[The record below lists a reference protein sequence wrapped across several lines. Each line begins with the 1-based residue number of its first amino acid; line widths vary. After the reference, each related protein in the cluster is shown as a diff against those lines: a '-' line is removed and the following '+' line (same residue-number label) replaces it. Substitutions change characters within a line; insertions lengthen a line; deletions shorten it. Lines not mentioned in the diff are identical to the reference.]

1 MKIAYCATVQ
11 PSFGGLKSFNVGLVH
26 SLLHLCKERQIE
38 LVVITHQSHKASF
51 EVPEHQIRTF
61 QGNHFL
67 FESLHLPGLLKAEKV
82 DVAIFPHNRMPLF
95 SSGVPRSLLV
105 IHDLLF
111 WRFPSELTFLKRATR
126 YFFMSQALK
135 KAELIVA
142 VSEFTKRELQE
153 FGCQK
158 SIGVCLEG
166 VDAMQDNPTV
176 SAIRFPDDK
185 PYFLFIGAH
194 SFQKNLPAL
203 VAAFDRVKKA
213 GLDCRLIL
221 AGGKGT
227 ATQSVLDAV
236 HASSYSSDIILP
248 GFVSDE
254 EKDWLMRNAIA
265 FVFPS
270 IYEGFGIPL
279 LEAFQRNV
287 PVITSDRASLPE
299 VAGDGALISKPD
311 PESLSVA
318 MLEMAQNARLREE
331 LVLKGSARLQNFQW
345 DLVGRNIL
353 NSIQEK

>member
-26 SLLHLCKERQIE
+26 SLLQLCKARKIE
-38 LVVITHQSHKASF
+38 LIVITHQSHRGSF
-51 EVPEHQIRTF
+51 DVPDQQILTF
-61 QGNHFL
+61 TGNHFL
-67 FESLHLPGLLKAEKV
+67 FESLHLPGLLKSEQV
-82 DVAIFPHNRMPLF
+82 DVAVFPHNRMPLF
-95 SSGVPRSLLV
+95 SIGANRSLLV

-111 WRFPSELTFLKRATR
+111 WRFPSELSFLKRATR

-135 KAELIVA
+135 KADMVVS
-142 VSEFTKRELQE
+142 VSEFTRKELQE

-166 VDAMQDNPTV
+166 VDAIQESSGLEKV
-176 SAIRFPDDK
+176 RFPADK

-203 VAAFDRVKKA
+203 VAAFDSVKKA
-213 GLDCRLIL
+213 ELDCRLIL

-236 HASSYSSDIILP
+236 NGSAFSSDIILP
-248 GFVSDE
+248 GFVTDE
-254 EKDWLMRNAIA
+254 EKDWLMKNAIA

-270 IYEGFGIPL
+270 IYEGFGIPI

-299 VAGDGALISKPD
+299 VAGDAALISKPD
-311 PESLSVA
+311 PQSLAAA
-318 MLEMAQNARLREE
+318 MLELAGNQPLRED
-331 LVLKGSARLQNFQW
+331 LVRKGAARLQLFQW
-345 DLVGRNIL
+345 DLVAENIL
-353 NSIQEK
+353 NSIRPK

>member
-1 MKIAYCATVQ
+1 
-11 PSFGGLKSFNVGLVH
+11 
-26 SLLHLCKERQIE
+26 
-38 LVVITHQSHKASF
+38 
-51 EVPEHQIRTF
+51 
-61 QGNHFL
+61 
-67 FESLHLPGLLKAEKV
+67 
-82 DVAIFPHNRMPLF
+82 MPLF
-95 SSGVPRSLLV
+95 STGVSRSLLV

-126 YFFMSQALK
+126 YFFLSQALK

-142 VSEFTKRELQE
+142 VSEFTKKELQE
-153 FGCQK
+153 FGCRK

-166 VDAMQDNPTV
+166 VDPIQKNV
-176 SAIRFPDDK
+176 AISELRFPVDK

-194 SFQKNLPAL
+194 SFQKNLPEL
-203 VAAFDRVKKA
+203 VVAFDGVKRA

-236 HASSYSSDIILP
+236 RASTFSSDIILP
-248 GFVSDE
+248 GFVSDV

-299 VAGDGALISKPD
+299 VAGEGALISKPD
-311 PESLSVA
+311 HKSLSAA
-318 MLEMAQNARLREE
+318 MLELAENGGLREE
-331 LVLKGSARLQNFQW
+331 LIQKGADRLQNFQW
-345 DLVGRNIL
+345 DLVAENIL
-353 NSIQEK
+353 NSIQQK